1 MTDPGASRRPPW
13 PADPGRSS
21 WLDPPAAS
29 ATRLRGRGPEMDAL
43 REALDRVAAG
53 RPALAL
59 IEGEAGIGKTRLL
72 DTVLED
78 AVARGMQVAR
88 GRAEELEQNR
98 PFGLVAAA
106 FGCVRTSDDPRRKA
120 IADLLASSVGGGPI
134 TVTSDPGLQ
143 FQAVDAFAD
152 LVEALALAGPLV
164 VGLDDLQWADESSLL
179 TLGALVRRMAGLPVA
194 VLGCLRPLPRS
205 TDLDRFTGRL
215 FETDGARRIWLAPLS
230 AAAVHDLVADAV
242 AAEPGPALLTE
253 AAGAGGNPLFVT
265 ELVGALMQEGT
276 VQIAGG
282 RAEVAHATLPPTLRL
297 TVLRRLSFLSD
308 GTIEALRAAS
318 ILGSSFSLTDLVTV
332 TGGSA
337 RELSVALTE
346 AVQAGVVADDGQ
358 RLRFRHDLIRDAIYE
373 DLPGSVRLGL
383 HREAGLRL
391 GAAGAPALQVAEHL
405 ARGARPGDS
414 EAIRWLTQ
422 AAREAVATSPD
433 SAARLLARAV
443 DLMSPADPGRDRLL
457 VLRVGSLMW
466 AGRLAEA
473 EATSRA
479 LLDRGHD
486 PSVAC
491 LVRLSLA
498 QALLATGWARAALR
512 ELQQAVC
519 STDGGDLA
527 AAQAWESFAHLSL
540 GDLDSAWSAGT
551 EARSAADQVDDHLA
565 TSVATTSLALTAEQ
579 RGDLA
584 LALRLAGDALSRA
597 DHSPARLGHRY
608 TVRGVHGLILT
619 DLDRFDEA
627 RSTLQAGARIAEELG
642 IRLHLSSYQVFLAFE
657 AFAAGDWDEALADAQ
672 VGLELA
678 EEVGETYTRVWCQ
691 SLRSLILVHRNDLR
705 GARDAADTAV
715 AELSGT
721 GPRYRSHWAHW
732 ARALVLEADGQAGEA
747 YAVMAECWDWCAGL
761 GLTMD
766 YGMLGPDLVR
776 LALGGH
782 DRDRARAVAAA
793 VTGLAERNQ
802 VPSLSGA
809 ALRCRGLADDD
820 AETLAA
826 AVRAYQPGARPLEL
840 AGACADAGAAFA
852 RLGQADQA
860 RALIEQALEIYENLD
875 AGRDVARVEAGLRE
889 AGIRRGR
896 RGPRGRPQ
904 SGWLSLTP
912 AEQTVASLVADGL
925 SNPQIG
931 DRLYI
936 SRRTVQAHLAHV
948 FAKLGI
954 ASRAQLAAQVTAR
967 SRPRPRG
974 GPGR

>member
-21 WLDPPAAS
+21 WLDPPVAS
-29 ATRLRGRGPEMDAL
+29 ATRLRGREPEMDAL
-43 REALDRVAAG
+43 CEALDRVGAG

-78 AVARGMQVAR
+78 ASARGMQVAR

-106 FGCVRTSDDPRRKA
+106 FGCIRTSDDPRRKA
-120 IADLLASSVGGGPI
+120 VADLLASSLGGGPI

-179 TLGALVRRMAGLPVA
+179 TLGAVVRRMAGLPVA

-308 GTIEALRAAS
+308 GTIQALRAAS

-346 AVQAGVVADDGQ
+346 AVQAGVVADDAQ

-373 DLPGSVRLGL
+373 DMPGSVRLGL
-383 HREAGLRL
+383 HREAGQRL

-405 ARGARPGDS
+405 ARGARLGDA

-422 AAREAVATSPD
+422 AAREAAATSPD
-433 SAARLLARAV
+433 SAARLLGRAV

-457 VLRVGSLMW
+457 VLQVGSLMW

-473 EATSRA
+473 EATCRV
-479 LLDRGHD
+479 LLDRGHE
-486 PSVAC
+486 SSIAC
-491 LVRLSLA
+491 LVRLCLA
-498 QALLATGWARAALR
+498 HALLADGRAREALR
-512 ELQQAVC
+512 ELQQAIC
-519 STDGGDLA
+519 SADRGDLA
-527 AAQAWESFAHLSL
+527 AAQAWESFARLSL
-540 GDLDSAWSAGT
+540 GDLDDAWSAAI
-551 EARSAADQVDDHLA
+551 EAQSAALAADDHLT
-565 TSVATTSLALTAEQ
+565 TSVATTSLALTAEL
-579 RGDLA
+579 RGDLD
-584 LALRLAGDALSRA
+584 LALRQADDALNRA
-597 DHSPARLGHRY
+597 DRSPARVGHRY
-608 TVRGVHGLILT
+608 PVHGARGLILA

-627 RSTLQAGARIAEELG
+627 TSTLERGARTAEELG
-642 IRLHLSSYQVFLAFE
+642 VRLHLPSYQVFLASVRFIT
-657 AFAAGDWDEALADAQ
+657 GDWDEALADAQ
-672 VGLELA
+672 AGLELA
-678 EEVGETYTRVWCQ
+678 EEVGETYTRVFCQ
-691 SLRSLILVHRNDLR
+691 GLRSLILVHRNDLR
-705 GARDAADTAV
+705 GARDAADTAA
-715 AELSGT
+715 AELAGT
-721 GPRYRSHWAHW
+721 GPRHRSHWAHW

-761 GLTMD
+761 GLAVD
-766 YGMLGPDLVR
+766 YGMLGPDLTR
-776 LALGGH
+776 LALGCH
-782 DRDRARAVAAA
+782 DRERARAVAAA
-793 VTGLAERNQ
+793 VTELAARNQ
-802 VPSLSGA
+802 VPSLTGA

-826 AVRAYQPGARPLEL
+826 AVRAYQPGTRPLEL
-840 AGACADAGAAFA
+840 AGACEDAGRAYA

-860 RALIEQALEIYENLD
+860 RPLIEQALEIYENLD
-875 AGRDVARVEAGLRE
+875 AGRYLARVEAGLRE

-904 SGWLSLTP
+904 FGWLSLTP
-912 AEQTVASLVADGL
+912 AEQAVASLVADGL

-948 FAKLGI
+948 FAKLDI
-954 ASRAQLAAQVTAR
+954 ASRAQLAVQVTAR
-967 SRPRPRG
+967 RR
-974 GPGR
+974 